1 MWWCMNNTNFMLDF
15 AVKKKKKLKLFES
28 EDGPYS

>member
-15 AVKKKKKLKLFES
+15 AVKKKLKVFDS